1 VKSVGVTPRFQEQN
15 RSLHTCAQDVQ
26 ITRTTNNMV
35 NKYNISIKL
44 QAKILQNDPWV
55 QNKDLQSSTEN
66 LRVGAASIDTT
77 GGGAGLASFIFI
89 LLVPLTLIPTFN
101 SM

>member
-1 VKSVGVTPRFQEQN
+1 
-15 RSLHTCAQDVQ
+15 
-26 ITRTTNNMV
+26 MV
-35 NKYNISIKL
+35 NSYNISIKL

-66 LRVGAASIDTT
+66 LSIGAASTGTT
-77 GGGAGLASFIFI
+77 GGEVGLASFIFV

-101 SM
+101 SIWSNDRGKFE